1 MSEPSSAARPRR
13 SVAGLAVLLA
23 LLAVPV
29 LPVGVGL
36 ASTDAQLTATIQL
49 PEGNVEFDLAP
60 GTFHFFDEEDAPF
73 VVQVIDGC
81 AVNGRY
87 WVLGAGLAG
96 EIVPLTVAD
105 ERTQRRSTVVL
116 PAFEPGVGARA
127 VLEPE
132 ALDICRAGPTG
143 GLPEVGGVAT
153 LTSVT
158 PRCTDATE
166 TVVLLS
172 EGRQDGYRAFVRN
185 GSQTDRV
192 VREAPIAVVDQR
204 ADGDSLLLFA
214 EGRTPRQVEGV
225 LFAGP
230 QGMLPRQASL
240 DKALADVTRSR
251 VRRAFEAAK
260 AWSVPQPLIKDLA
273 LGEVTCVYHVSLDL
287 DTPGAA
293 AYLAR
298 AGWIE
303 EGGTPLVPPQPVVER
318 FAVDLVSS
326 DGTTTRLPL
335 SGPLEGSADAGRL
348 WEYAADGAKVQI
360 VEACAI
366 SGTYWIIA
374 GARTDEPLELVVGD
388 PQTGATVS
396 QILWTD
402 REAVSRLAD
411 TVSLD
416 ICS

>member
-1 MSEPSSAARPRR
+1 M
-13 SVAGLAVLLA
+13 LLA

-29 LPVGVGL
+29 LPLESGL
-36 ASTDAQLTATIQL
+36 ASTDAQLSATIQL
-49 PEGNVEFDLAP
+49 PEGNVEFDLVP
-60 GTFHFFDEEDAPF
+60 GTFHYFDEEDAPF

-87 WVLGAGLAG
+87 WVLGAGLTG
-96 EIVPLTVAD
+96 EIVPLTVED
-105 ERTQRRSTVVL
+105 ERSQRSSTVVL
-116 PAFEPGVGARA
+116 PAFEPGARVGT

-143 GLPEVGGVAT
+143 GLPEAGGVAT

-172 EGRQDGYRAFVRN
+172 EGREDGYRGFVRN
-185 GSQTDRV
+185 GTQRDRV
-192 VREAPIAVVDQR
+192 IREAPIAIVDQR
-204 ADGDSLLLFA
+204 PDADSLLLFA

-225 LFAGP
+225 LFSGP

-240 DKALADVTRSR
+240 DKALAGISRSR

-260 AWSVPQPLIKDLA
+260 AWSVPQPLINDLG
-273 LGEVTCVYHVSLDL
+273 LRDVTCVYHVGLDL

-303 EGGTPLVPPQPVVER
+303 EGGTPLVPPQPVAER
-318 FAVDLVSS
+318 FTVDLVSA

-335 SGPLEGSADAGRL
+335 VGPLEGSANAGRL
-348 WEYAADGAKVQI
+348 WEYGGDGAKVQV

-374 GARTDEPLELVVGD
+374 GARTQEPLELVVGD
-388 PQTGATVS
+388 PQTGVTVS

-402 REAVSRLAD
+402 REAVSRLTD

>member
-1 MSEPSSAARPRR
+1 MSEPPSAGLSWRHVVR
-13 SVAGLAVLLA
+13 LAVLLA
-23 LLAVPV
+23 LLGAPV
-29 LPVGVGL
+29 LPVGSAL
-36 ASTDAQLTATIQL
+36 ASTDAQLSATIQL
-49 PEGNVEFDLAP
+49 PEGNVEFDLVP

-96 EIVPLTVAD
+96 EIVPLTVVD
-105 ERTQRRSTVVL
+105 ERSQRTATVLL
-116 PAFEPGVGARA
+116 PAFEPGGAVGT

-132 ALDICRAGPTG
+132 ALAICRAGPTG
-143 GLPEVGGVAT
+143 GLPEASGVAT

-172 EGRQDGYRAFVRN
+172 EGRADGYRAFVRN
-185 GSQTDRV
+185 GTQKDRV
-192 VREAPIAVVDQR
+192 IREGPIAIVDER
-204 ADGDSLLLFA
+204 TDGDSLFLFA

-225 LFAGP
+225 LFSGP

-240 DKALADVTRSR
+240 DKALADITRSR

-260 AWSVPQPLIKDLA
+260 GWNVPQPLIKDLG
-273 LGEVTCVYHVSLDL
+273 LGDVTCVYHVGLDL
-287 DTPGAA
+287 DSSGAA
-293 AYLAR
+293 AYLAQ

-303 EGGTPLVPPQPVVER
+303 EGSTPLIPPQPVAER
-318 FAVDLVSS
+318 FTVDLVSA

-335 SGPLEGSADAGRL
+335 SGPLEGSANAGRL
-348 WEYAADGAKVQI
+348 WEYGTDGATVLL

-366 SGTYWIIA
+366 SGTYWIVA

-388 PQTGATVS
+388 PQTGASVS